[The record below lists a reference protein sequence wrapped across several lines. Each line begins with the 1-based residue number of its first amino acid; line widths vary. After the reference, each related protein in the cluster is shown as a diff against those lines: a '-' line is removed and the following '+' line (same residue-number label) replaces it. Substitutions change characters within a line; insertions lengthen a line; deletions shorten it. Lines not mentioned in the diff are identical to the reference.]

1 MAEMMKQME
10 NMAEGG
16 DFQNVL
22 EGMMEQLMS
31 RDILYEPMLDLKQKV
46 TNSTLTCDGHRYKE
60 EIDLDHFIHT
70 LASHLSIIVSPM
82 AQGQ

>member
-1 MAEMMKQME
+1 MAEMMRQME
-10 NMAEGG
+10 SMAEGG

-46 TNSTLTCDGHRYKE
+46 NQR
-60 EIDLDHFIHT
+60 DLD
-70 LASHLSIIVSPM
+70 
-82 AQGQ
+82 